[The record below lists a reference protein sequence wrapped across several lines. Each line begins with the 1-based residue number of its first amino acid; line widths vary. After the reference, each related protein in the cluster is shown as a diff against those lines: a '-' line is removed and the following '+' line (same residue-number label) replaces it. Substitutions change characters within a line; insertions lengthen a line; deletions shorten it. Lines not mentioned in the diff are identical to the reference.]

1 MSVLRSITF
10 LMVIALLFQCQ
21 SKKLT
26 FQYRGHIKSGSWL
39 TNIKVEYT
47 AQGQNKFA
55 LAQIYFPKNYIKG
68 KNFRTLIGLHSH
80 QGSYRDWERHTSI
93 ENYADMY
100 NFIIVCPN
108 MGNTIY
114 ETEYF
119 PETTNKWNGIPG
131 GRWIVEILIPYLQE
145 NFAICLKGNR
155 IGIFGNSTGGRGA
168 LLLAASYPH
177 IFGAAAGLS
186 GDYDPISMPN
196 DRLLTSV
203 YGNFKD
209 FRARWEKKDNIIKL
223 AVNLHNIPV
232 FIAHGEKDMVVPF
245 EQSRILAIRLL
256 QLRKNSGEFI
266 LEYHLKKYKFH
277 DWSFWGIMTPQMMS
291 FFNEYLK
298 EPNKEK

>member
-1 MSVLRSITF
+1 MSVLRSVTF
-10 LMVIALLFQCQ
+10 LMVIAFLFQCQ
-21 SKKLT
+21 SKKLK

-39 TNIKVEYT
+39 TNLKVEYT

-55 LAQIYFPKNYIKG
+55 LAQIYFPKNYIRG

-80 QGSYRDWERHTSI
+80 KGSYRDWGKHTPIER
-93 ENYADMY
+93 YADMY

-131 GRWIVEILIPYLQE
+131 GRWIVGVLIPYLQE
-145 NFAICLKGNR
+145 NFAIPLKGNR

-168 LLLAASYPH
+168 LLLAASYPQ

-186 GDYDPISMPN
+186 GDYDPISIPN

-209 FRARWEKKDNIIKL
+209 FRARWENKDNIIKL
-223 AVNLHNIPV
+223 AENLRDIPV

-256 QLRKNSGEFI
+256 QLRKKSGEFI

-277 DWSFWGIMTPQMMS
+277 DWSFWGLMTPQMMS
-291 FFNEYLK
+291 FFNENLK